1 MIFSKITRTG
11 FMRGASTFSERLY
24 LTEAPPQCYS
34 LSMSTDI
41 LSILFSGLNTQL
53 LIAASLGALIG
64 VEREIAGKDPS
75 IRTFALISMGSCI
88 FAILSWEVVQ
98 TYSFGD
104 PGRIAAQIVPGI
116 GFIGAGT
123 IFRSKYGV
131 SGFTTAALMWV
142 TAGIGMAAGFNR
154 NDLAVSATFIAIV
167 LTFTL
172 RIVHKVIR
180 QYRPELPQH
189 PNEDR

>member
-1 MIFSKITRTG
+1 MFNDLI
-11 FMRGASTFSERLY
+11 AL
-24 LTEAPPQCYS
+24 
-34 LSMSTDI
+34 
-41 LSILFSGLNTQL
+41 LFGGLNTQL
-53 LIAASLGALIG
+53 FIAAGLGALVG
-64 VEREIAGKDPS
+64 VEREISGKDPS

-142 TAGIGMAAGFNR
+142 TAGIGMAAGFSR

-172 RIVHKVIR
+172 RIIHRVIR
-180 QYRPELPQH
+180 KYRPEGPQH
-189 PNEDR
+189 RSEDN

>member
-1 MIFSKITRTG
+1 MLSDLSALFFTG
-11 FMRGASTFSERLY
+11 F
-24 LTEAPPQCYS
+24 
-34 LSMSTDI
+34 
-41 LSILFSGLNTQL
+41 NTQL
-53 LIAASLGALIG
+53 LIAAGLGAVIG

-75 IRTFALISMGSCI
+75 IRTFSLISLGSCI
-88 FAILSWEVVQ
+88 FAMLSWEVVQ
-98 TYSFGD
+98 SYHFGD

-154 NDLAVSATFIAIV
+154 NDLATSATIIAVV
-167 LTFTL
+167 LTFSL
-172 RIVHKVIR
+172 RILHRIIR
-180 QYRPELPQH
+180 RYRPEDPGRRRDDQ
-189 PNEDR
+189 

>member
-1 MIFSKITRTG
+1 MLQQL
-11 FMRGASTFSERLY
+11 ATF
-24 LTEAPPQCYS
+24 
-34 LSMSTDI
+34 
-41 LSILFSGLNTQL
+41 LFTGLNTQL
-53 LIAASLGALIG
+53 LIAAGLGALIG

-75 IRTFALISMGSCI
+75 IRTFSLISLGSCI

-98 TYSFGD
+98 SYHFGD

-154 NDLAVSATFIAIV
+154 NDLATSATIIAII
-167 LTFTL
+167 LTFSL
-172 RIVHKVIR
+172 RILHRVIR
-180 QYRPELPQH
+180 RYRVEEPGPARDDH
-189 PNEDR
+189 